1 LGRRVRHHKKADF
14 GSPCDLSH
22 SQSDDGKR
30 GFGCVTPIITLA
42 RCVPFRW
49 IAEGTVVILAQ
60 RSFFSEAFDPHR
72 LFLCLY
78 SRRDSIAR
86 LTRAQSPPDV
96 GR

>member
-1 LGRRVRHHKKADF
+1 MADDMRRLLELTDQRTNKV
-14 GSPCDLSH
+14 GN
-22 SQSDDGKR
+22 DGKR

-42 RCVPFRW
+42 RCVRFRRM
-49 IAEGTVVILAQ
+49 AEGTVVILAQ